1 MSTSKA
7 NSQRLIAIVA
17 VVVVVLL
24 AINAFLLYNKIQQD
38 KVITQQETELSEAE
52 KLTTELEKQYHESL
66 SELEEMRGTNEEMDA
81 LIDQQKIELAES
93 RDKIS
98 KLIRDGKNLK
108 SARQEL
114 KSMKLQ
120 MEQYLAENEQ
130 LKGENQQLKGETR
143 QLKERS
149 RVLEDDLENTRMA
162 ATQLETEKSQLTSE
176 KEAVEAE
183 KNKLANTVKY
193 ASVVDVKSVSVTGM
207 KLRSNGKAVKKK
219 YAKNVDQLKVCFQT
233 TVNDITKPGVEKFYV
248 RIMSPLGETLAVEEL
263 GSGII
268 TDKKTGEQVKYTQVK
283 EYEYANDET
292 QLCFNWEPN
301 VPFQKGKYQV
311 EIYNKGHVAGKGS
324 FELK

>member
-24 AINAFLLYNKIQQD
+24 TINAFLLYNKIQQD
-38 KVITQQETELSEAE
+38 KVITQQETEISEAE
-52 KLTTELEKQYHESL
+52 KLSTELEKQYHESL

-93 RDKIS
+93 RNKIS
-98 KLIRDGKNLK
+98 RLIKDGKNLK
-108 SARQEL
+108 NARQEL
-114 KSMKLQ
+114 NGMKLQ
-120 MEQYLAENEQ
+120 MEQYLSENEM
-130 LKGENQQLKGETR
+130 LKGENKQLKGETR

-149 RVLEDDLENTRMA
+149 RVLEDDLASTRMT
-162 ATQLETEKSQLTSE
+162 ATQLETEKSQLSTE
-176 KEAVEAE
+176 KQAVEAE

-193 ASVVDVKSVSVTGM
+193 ASVIDVKSVSVAGM
-207 KLRSNGKAVKKK
+207 KIRSNGKAVKKK
-219 YAKNVDQLKVCFQT
+219 YAKNIDQLKVCFQT
-233 TVNDITKPGVEKFYV
+233 TANDITRPGVEKFYV

-268 TDKKTGEQVKYTQVK
+268 IDKKTGKQVKYTQVK

-292 QLCFNWEPN
+292 QLCFKWEPN
-301 VPFQKGKYQV
+301 VPFQRGKYQV
-311 EIYNKGHVAGKGS
+311 EIYNKGHVAGEGK